1 MKLTLLAL
9 LSALSWLG
17 GSQSLSAQLK
27 ISYRQTQPAIAEEA
41 RQPRTN
47 ASACPADLKPLTDL
61 LVQDLPSYANRV
73 IQRAAILPESAEI
86 DTYVI
91 VAGQP
96 EFEPLSLGPGQY
108 SDSKTEPEPPEQV
121 FFTTLERQYLDNRVF
136 ITQNYHWLFLT
147 QTDDGWRMALLYT
160 RLGSPSNTPPRPPLE
175 TSDSIIGQAVRLW
188 LRDCQAGTLRRTEEK
203 SDRPF

>member
-1 MKLTLLAL
+1 MKLTVLAL
-9 LSALSWLG
+9 LSAFSWFG
-17 GSQSLSAQLK
+17 SSQSLSAQFK
-27 ISYRQTQPAIAEEA
+27 ISHRQTQRAIAQAEA
-41 RQPRTN
+41 HQPRIN
-47 ASACPADLKPLTDL
+47 ASTCPADLKALTDL

-108 SDSKTEPEPPEQV
+108 SDSTTDPEPAQV

-147 QTDDGWRMALLYT
+147 QTDEGWRMALLYT

-188 LRDCQAGTLRRTEEK
+188 LRDCQAGTLRRTEK
-203 SDRPF
+203 KIRPF

>member
-1 MKLTLLAL
+1 MKLTVLVL
-9 LSALSWLG
+9 LSAFSWF
-17 GSQSLSAQLK
+17 GSSHLSAHK
-27 ISYRQTQPAIAEEA
+27 ISHRQTQRAIAQAEA
-41 RQPRTN
+41 PKPRTN
-47 ASACPADLKPLTDL
+47 ASSCPADLKALTAL

-108 SDSKTEPEPPEQV
+108 SDSTTEPEPPEQV

-188 LRDCQAGTLRRTEEK
+188 LRDCQAGTLRRTEASIRMDK
-203 SDRPF
+203 

>member
-1 MKLTLLAL
+1 MMTVLAL
-9 LSALSWLG
+9 LSSLG
-17 GSQSLSAQLK
+17 WFGSSHLSAQFD
-27 ISYRQTQPAIAEEA
+27 SHRQTQRAIAQAEA
-41 RQPRTN
+41 YQPRTN
-47 ASACPADLKPLTDL
+47 ASTCPADLKALTAL

-86 DTYVI
+86 DTYII

-96 EFEPLSLGPGQY
+96 EFEPLGLGPGQY
-108 SDSKTEPEPPEQV
+108 SDSTTDPEPPEQV

-188 LRDCQAGTLRRTEEK
+188 LRDCQAGTLRKAEASIRM
-203 SDRPF
+203 DR